1 MTPPRQGKGSQVS
14 AEDLDPPEAEPPT
27 EAVTPEAAEPAP
39 HASVREE
46 AAPAD
51 PEPPAET
58 AEEEHEPVEPAPH
71 ELAPV
76 PVEPGPIE
84 PEPEAPPPP
93 PPPLSPPRVEPP
105 REAVVI
111 PFRPAPKP
119 APARRP
125 GRLRRIISVILILLI
140 AGPPL
145 QVVVLR
151 IVPPLFTELMV
162 QRLIQG
168 YGWDYQ
174 WRPLSQMSPALAE
187 AAVASEDARFCSHH
201 GFDFQAMQAAMRH
214 NERRPNGKVKGGSTI
229 SQQTAKNVFLWPG
242 RSYVRKGMEAWYTVL
257 IETLWGKRR
266 IMEVYLNVVEFG
278 PGVYGAQAASQHF
291 FHEDA
296 SRLSAAQA
304 AHLIAVLPK
313 PLSWRVAAPGAYVA
327 KRSRRIDGA
336 IGTVRDD
343 GLAGCVGR

>member
-1 MTPPRQGKGSQVS
+1 MSDDELEKPEPETSPRSEPAEEPSVEPGSGLEAAPDAS
-14 AEDLDPPEAEPPT
+14 EPAAEVEPLEPLEELEAPPEALAEPPV
-27 EAVTPEAAEPAP
+27 ESPVPPPSPSAP
-39 HASVREE
+39 L
-46 AAPAD
+46 APNID
-51 PEPPAET
+51 EPPAPK
-58 AEEEHEPVEPAPH
+58 AHPGLLKRIAVIA
-71 ELAPV
+71 LALV
-76 PVEPGPIE
+76 
-84 PEPEAPPPP
+84 
-93 PPPLSPPRVEPP
+93 L
-105 REAVVI
+105 
-111 PFRPAPKP
+111 F
-119 APARRP
+119 
-125 GRLRRIISVILILLI
+125 
-140 AGPPL
+140 GPPL

-174 WRPLSQMSPALAE
+174 WRPLSQISPDLAE

-214 NERRPNGKVKGGSTI
+214 NARRPNGKVKGGSTI

-242 RSYVRKGMEAWYTVL
+242 RSYIRKGVEAWYTVL

-296 SRLSAAQA
+296 SQLSPAQA
-304 AHLIAVLPK
+304 AHLISVLPD
-313 PLSWRVAAPGAYVA
+313 PLKWRVAAPGAYVA

>member
-1 MTPPRQGKGSQVS
+1 MS
-14 AEDLDPPEAEPPT
+14 AEDLDPQNAAAPADNAELEPEPVESEAPAIEDAEAAEPDAEPEAEPSDLDSIDQEP
-27 EAVTPEAAEPAP
+27 VGPPTPEPETIVPAPPLIEPAP
-39 HASVREE
+39 
-46 AAPAD
+46 
-51 PEPPAET
+51 PEPA
-58 AEEEHEPVEPAPH
+58 VSS
-71 ELAPV
+71 
-76 PVEPGPIE
+76 PGPT
-84 PEPEAPPPP
+84 
-93 PPPLSPPRVEPP
+93 PR
-105 REAVVI
+105 
-111 PFRPAPKP
+111 
-119 APARRP
+119 RRP
-125 GRLRRIISVILILLI
+125 SRLRRLLALLLILII

-145 QVVVLR
+145 QVVILR

-174 WRPLSQMSPALAE
+174 WRPLSQISPDMVQ

-201 GFDFQAMQAAMRH
+201 GFDFQAMEAALRH

-242 RSYVRKGMEAWYTVL
+242 RSYVRKGIEAWYTVL
-257 IETLWGKRR
+257 IEALWGKRR

-296 SRLSAAQA
+296 SQLSPAQA
-304 AHLIAVLPK
+304 AHLISVLPD
-313 PLSWRVAAPGAYVA
+313 PLKWRVAAPGAYVA
-327 KRSRRIDGA
+327 RRSRRIDGA

>member
-1 MTPPRQGKGSQVS
+1 MS
-14 AEDLDPPEAEPPT
+14 AEDLDPQNAAAPADNAELEPEPVESEAPAIEDAEAAEPDAEPEAEPSDLDSIDQEP
-27 EAVTPEAAEPAP
+27 VGPPTPEPETIVPAPPLIEPAP
-39 HASVREE
+39 
-46 AAPAD
+46 
-51 PEPPAET
+51 PEPA
-58 AEEEHEPVEPAPH
+58 VSS
-71 ELAPV
+71 
-76 PVEPGPIE
+76 PGPT
-84 PEPEAPPPP
+84 
-93 PPPLSPPRVEPP
+93 PR
-105 REAVVI
+105 
-111 PFRPAPKP
+111 
-119 APARRP
+119 RRP
-125 GRLRRIISVILILLI
+125 SRLRRLLALLLILII

-145 QVVVLR
+145 QVVILR

-174 WRPLSQMSPALAE
+174 WRPLSQISPDMVQ

-201 GFDFQAMQAAMRH
+201 GFDFQAMEAALRH

-242 RSYVRKGMEAWYTVL
+242 RSYVRKGIEAWYTVL
-257 IETLWGKRR
+257 IEALWGKRR

-278 PGVYGAQAASQHF
+278 PGVYGSQAASQHF

-296 SRLSAAQA
+296 SQLSPAQA
-304 AHLIAVLPK
+304 AHLISVLPD
-313 PLSWRVAAPGAYVA
+313 PLKWRVAAPGAYVA
-327 KRSRRIDGA
+327 RRSRRIDGA

>member
-1 MTPPRQGKGSQVS
+1 MS
-14 AEDLDPPEAEPPT
+14 AEDLDPQKAEAPADNTELESALGEAEATEDTAAAEPDAEPEAEP
-27 EAVTPEAAEPAP
+27 
-39 HASVREE
+39 S
-46 AAPAD
+46 D
-51 PEPPAET
+51 LDSIDQ
-58 AEEEHEPVEPAPH
+58 EPVEPPT
-71 ELAPV
+71 
-76 PVEPGPIE
+76 
-84 PEPEAPPPP
+84 PEPETIVPAPP
-93 PPPLSPPRVEPP
+93 LVEPAPPEPAVSSPEPTP
-105 REAVVI
+105 RRRQG
-111 PFRPAPKP
+111 RPRKLLA
-119 APARRP
+119 
-125 GRLRRIISVILILLI
+125 LLLILII

-174 WRPLSQMSPALAE
+174 WRPLSQISPDLAQ

-201 GFDFQAMQAAMRH
+201 GFDFQAMEAAMRH
-214 NERRPNGKVKGGSTI
+214 NARRPNGKVKGGSTI

-242 RSYVRKGMEAWYTVL
+242 RSYVRKGIEAWYTVL
-257 IETLWGKRR
+257 IEALWGKRR

-296 SRLSAAQA
+296 SQLSPAQA
-304 AHLIAVLPK
+304 AHLISVLPD
-313 PLSWRVAAPGAYVA
+313 PLKWRVAAPGAYVA

>member
-1 MTPPRQGKGSQVS
+1 MS
-14 AEDLDPPEAEPPT
+14 AEDLDPQNAAAPADNAELEPEPVESEAPAIEDAEAAEPDAEPEAEPSDLDSIDQEP
-27 EAVTPEAAEPAP
+27 VGPPTPEPETIVPAPPLIEPAP
-39 HASVREE
+39 
-46 AAPAD
+46 
-51 PEPPAET
+51 PEPA
-58 AEEEHEPVEPAPH
+58 VNS
-71 ELAPV
+71 
-76 PVEPGPIE
+76 PGPT
-84 PEPEAPPPP
+84 
-93 PPPLSPPRVEPP
+93 PR
-105 REAVVI
+105 
-111 PFRPAPKP
+111 
-119 APARRP
+119 RRP
-125 GRLRRIISVILILLI
+125 SRLRRLLALLLILII

-145 QVVVLR
+145 QVVILR

-174 WRPLSQMSPALAE
+174 WRPLSQISRDMVQ

-201 GFDFQAMQAAMRH
+201 GFDFQAMEAALRH

-242 RSYVRKGMEAWYTVL
+242 RSYVRKGIEAWYTVL
-257 IETLWGKRR
+257 IEALWGKRR

-296 SRLSAAQA
+296 SQLSPAQA
-304 AHLIAVLPK
+304 AHLISVLPD
-313 PLSWRVAAPGAYVA
+313 PLKWRVAAPGAYVA
-327 KRSRRIDGA
+327 RRSRRIDGA

>member
-1 MTPPRQGKGSQVS
+1 MS
-14 AEDLDPPEAEPPT
+14 AEDLDPPPAEPPVDDADHHEPESVEAETLET
-27 EAVTPEAAEPAP
+27 EDAEAPPAVEPDVDPELIAPPGSEPEIVVPAP
-39 HASVREE
+39 
-46 AAPAD
+46 P
-51 PEPPAET
+51 
-58 AEEEHEPVEPAPH
+58 PVEPVSPYASQ
-71 ELAPV
+71 
-76 PVEPGPIE
+76 
-84 PEPEAPPPP
+84 
-93 PPPLSPPRVEPP
+93 PLSS
-105 REAVVI
+105 
-111 PFRPAPKP
+111 
-119 APARRP
+119 RRP
-125 GRLRRIISVILILLI
+125 GRLRRLLVLLLILVI

-145 QVVVLR
+145 QVAILR

-174 WRPLSQMSPALAE
+174 WRPLSQISPDLAQ

-201 GFDFQAMQAAMRH
+201 GFDFQAMEAAMRH

-242 RSYVRKGMEAWYTVL
+242 RSYIRKGIEAWYTVL
-257 IETLWGKRR
+257 IEALWGKRR

-278 PGVYGAQAASQHF
+278 PGVYGAQAASQHY

-296 SRLSAAQA
+296 AQLSPAQA
-304 AHLIAVLPK
+304 AHLISVLPD
-313 PLSWRVAAPGAYVA
+313 PLKWRVAAPGAYVA

>member
-1 MTPPRQGKGSQVS
+1 MS
-14 AEDLDPPEAEPPT
+14 AEDLDPQNAAAPADNAELEPEPVESEAPAIEDAEAAEPDAEPEAEPSDLDSIDQEP
-27 EAVTPEAAEPAP
+27 VGPPTPEPETIVPAPPLIEPAP
-39 HASVREE
+39 
-46 AAPAD
+46 
-51 PEPPAET
+51 PEPA
-58 AEEEHEPVEPAPH
+58 VSS
-71 ELAPV
+71 
-76 PVEPGPIE
+76 PGPT
-84 PEPEAPPPP
+84 
-93 PPPLSPPRVEPP
+93 PR
-105 REAVVI
+105 
-111 PFRPAPKP
+111 
-119 APARRP
+119 RRP
-125 GRLRRIISVILILLI
+125 SRLRRLLALLLILII

-145 QVVVLR
+145 QVVILR

-174 WRPLSQMSPALAE
+174 WRPLSQISRDMVQ

-201 GFDFQAMQAAMRH
+201 GFDFQAMEAALRH

-242 RSYVRKGMEAWYTVL
+242 RSYVRKGIEAWYTVL
-257 IETLWGKRR
+257 IEALWGKRR

-278 PGVYGAQAASQHF
+278 PGLYGAQAASQHY

-296 SRLSAAQA
+296 SQLSPAQA
-304 AHLIAVLPK
+304 AHLISVLPD
-313 PLSWRVAAPGAYVA
+313 PLKWRVAAPGAYVA

>member
-1 MTPPRQGKGSQVS
+1 MS
-14 AEDLDPPEAEPPT
+14 AEDLDPQNAAAPADNAELEPEPVESEAPAIEDAEAAEPDAEPEAEPSDLDSIDQEP
-27 EAVTPEAAEPAP
+27 VGPPTPELETIVPAPPLIEPAP
-39 HASVREE
+39 
-46 AAPAD
+46 
-51 PEPPAET
+51 PEPA
-58 AEEEHEPVEPAPH
+58 VNS
-71 ELAPV
+71 
-76 PVEPGPIE
+76 PGPT
-84 PEPEAPPPP
+84 
-93 PPPLSPPRVEPP
+93 PR
-105 REAVVI
+105 
-111 PFRPAPKP
+111 
-119 APARRP
+119 RRP
-125 GRLRRIISVILILLI
+125 SRLRRLLALLLILII

-145 QVVVLR
+145 QVVILR

-174 WRPLSQMSPALAE
+174 WRPLSQISRDMVQ

-201 GFDFQAMQAAMRH
+201 GFDFQAMEAALRH

-242 RSYVRKGMEAWYTVL
+242 RSYVRKGIEAWYTVL
-257 IETLWGKRR
+257 IEALWGKRR

-296 SRLSAAQA
+296 SQLSPAQA
-304 AHLIAVLPK
+304 AHLISVLPD
-313 PLSWRVAAPGAYVA
+313 PLKWRVAAPGAYVA
-327 KRSRRIDGA
+327 RRSRRIDGA

>member
-1 MTPPRQGKGSQVS
+1 MS
-14 AEDLDPPEAEPPT
+14 AEDLDPQNAAAPADNAELEPEPVESEAPAIEDAEAAEPDAEPEAEPSDLDSIDQEP
-27 EAVTPEAAEPAP
+27 VGPPTPEPETIVPAPPLIEPAP
-39 HASVREE
+39 
-46 AAPAD
+46 
-51 PEPPAET
+51 PEPA
-58 AEEEHEPVEPAPH
+58 VSS
-71 ELAPV
+71 
-76 PVEPGPIE
+76 PGPT
-84 PEPEAPPPP
+84 
-93 PPPLSPPRVEPP
+93 PR
-105 REAVVI
+105 
-111 PFRPAPKP
+111 
-119 APARRP
+119 RRP
-125 GRLRRIISVILILLI
+125 SRLRRLLALLLILII

-145 QVVVLR
+145 QVVILR

-174 WRPLSQMSPALAE
+174 WRPLSQISRDMVQ

-201 GFDFQAMQAAMRH
+201 GFDFQAMEAALRH

-242 RSYVRKGMEAWYTVL
+242 RSYIRKGVEAWYTVL

-296 SRLSAAQA
+296 SQLSPAQA
-304 AHLIAVLPK
+304 AHLISVLPD
-313 PLSWRVAAPGAYVA
+313 PLKWRVAAPGAYVA

>member
-1 MTPPRQGKGSQVS
+1 MSDDELEKPEGEPPPRSEPADEPSPESGL
-14 AEDLDPPEAEPPT
+14 DLDVAPDTSEPAAVIEPPPEQ
-27 EAVTPEAAEPAP
+27 
-39 HASVREE
+39 
-46 AAPAD
+46 
-51 PEPPAET
+51 
-58 AEEEHEPVEPAPH
+58 
-71 ELAPV
+71 
-76 PVEPGPIE
+76 IE
-84 PEPEAPPPP
+84 PLEPSEEPEAPPEALVELPAEPPAPQPP
-93 PPPLSPPRVEPP
+93 PSAPHTPHIVDP
-105 REAVVI
+105 A
-111 PFRPAPKP
+111 PAPK
-119 APARRP
+119 ARP
-125 GRLRRIISVILILLI
+125 GLLKPVAVIAI
-140 AGPPL
+140 ALALFGPPL

-174 WRPLSQMSPALAE
+174 WRSLSQISPDLAQ

-214 NERRPNGKVKGGSTI
+214 NERRPNGKIKGGSTI

-242 RSYVRKGMEAWYTVL
+242 RSYIRKGIEAWYTVL
-257 IETLWGKRR
+257 IETLWGKGR

-296 SRLSAAQA
+296 SQLSPAQA
-304 AHLIAVLPK
+304 AHLISVLPD
-313 PLSWRVAAPGAYVA
+313 PLKWRVAAPGAYVA

>member
-1 MTPPRQGKGSQVS
+1 VS
-14 AEDLDPPEAEPPT
+14 DDELERPEAAAPPLSEPVDEP
-27 EAVTPEAAEPAP
+27 VAEPAP
-39 HASVREE
+39 DFDAAPEVVESEPTVE
-46 AAPAD
+46 AAAEAPAIAT
-51 PEPPAET
+51 PAEASTPALEPSPAEAPSEPPA
-58 AEEEHEPVEPAPH
+58 PPAPPPPIN
-71 ELAPV
+71 LAPV
-76 PVEPGPIE
+76 PPSK
-84 PEPEAPPPP
+84 A
-93 PPPLSPPRVEPP
+93 
-105 REAVVI
+105 
-111 PFRPAPKP
+111 
-119 APARRP
+119 RP
-125 GRLRRIISVILILLI
+125 GLIKRIAVIALALILF
-140 AGPPL
+140 GPPL
-145 QVVVLR
+145 QVAILR

-174 WRPLSQMSPALAE
+174 WRPISQMSPDLTE

-201 GFDFQAMQAAMRH
+201 GFDFQAMEKAMRH

-242 RSYVRKGMEAWYTVL
+242 RSYVRKGIEAWYTVL

-278 PGVYGAQAASQHF
+278 PGVYGAQAASQHY

-296 SRLSAAQA
+296 SQLSPAQA
-304 AHLIAVLPK
+304 AHLISVLPD
-313 PLSWRVAAPGAYVA
+313 PLKWRVAAPGAYVA

>member
-1 MTPPRQGKGSQVS
+1 MS
-14 AEDLDPPEAEPPT
+14 AEDLDPQNAAAPADNAELEPEPVESEAPATEDAEAAEPDAEPEAEPSDLDSIDQEP
-27 EAVTPEAAEPAP
+27 VGPPTPEPETIVPAPPLIEPAP
-39 HASVREE
+39 
-46 AAPAD
+46 
-51 PEPPAET
+51 PEPA
-58 AEEEHEPVEPAPH
+58 VSS
-71 ELAPV
+71 
-76 PVEPGPIE
+76 PGPT
-84 PEPEAPPPP
+84 
-93 PPPLSPPRVEPP
+93 PR
-105 REAVVI
+105 
-111 PFRPAPKP
+111 
-119 APARRP
+119 RRP
-125 GRLRRIISVILILLI
+125 SRLRRLLALLLILII

-145 QVVVLR
+145 QVVILR

-174 WRPLSQMSPALAE
+174 WRPLSQISPDMVQ

-201 GFDFQAMQAAMRH
+201 GFDFQAMEAALRH

-242 RSYVRKGMEAWYTVL
+242 RSYVRKGIEAWYTVL
-257 IETLWGKRR
+257 IEALWGKRR

-296 SRLSAAQA
+296 SQLSPAQA
-304 AHLIAVLPK
+304 AHLISVLPD
-313 PLSWRVAAPGAYVA
+313 PLKWRVAAPGAYVA
-327 KRSRRIDGA
+327 RRSRRIDGA

>member
-1 MTPPRQGKGSQVS
+1 MSDDELEKPEPETSPRSEPAEEPSVEPGSGLEAAPDAS
-14 AEDLDPPEAEPPT
+14 EPAAEVEPLEPLEELEAPPEALAEPPV
-27 EAVTPEAAEPAP
+27 ESPVPPPSPSAP
-39 HASVREE
+39 L
-46 AAPAD
+46 APNID
-51 PEPPAET
+51 EPPAPK
-58 AEEEHEPVEPAPH
+58 AHPGLLKRIAMIA
-71 ELAPV
+71 LALV
-76 PVEPGPIE
+76 
-84 PEPEAPPPP
+84 
-93 PPPLSPPRVEPP
+93 L
-105 REAVVI
+105 
-111 PFRPAPKP
+111 F
-119 APARRP
+119 
-125 GRLRRIISVILILLI
+125 
-140 AGPPL
+140 GPPL

-174 WRPLSQMSPALAE
+174 WRPLSQISPDLAE

-214 NERRPNGKVKGGSTI
+214 NARRPNGKVKGGSTI

-242 RSYVRKGMEAWYTVL
+242 RSYIRKGVEAWYTVL

-296 SRLSAAQA
+296 SQLSPAQA
-304 AHLIAVLPK
+304 AHLISVLPD
-313 PLSWRVAAPGAYVA
+313 PLKWRVAAPGAYVA

>member
-1 MTPPRQGKGSQVS
+1 VSDDELEKPEPETSPRSEPAEEPSVEPGSGLEAAPDAS
-14 AEDLDPPEAEPPT
+14 EPAAEVEPLEPLEELEAPPEALAEPPV
-27 EAVTPEAAEPAP
+27 ESPVPPPSPSAP
-39 HASVREE
+39 L
-46 AAPAD
+46 APNID
-51 PEPPAET
+51 EPPAPK
-58 AEEEHEPVEPAPH
+58 AHPGLLKRIAVIA
-71 ELAPV
+71 LALV
-76 PVEPGPIE
+76 
-84 PEPEAPPPP
+84 
-93 PPPLSPPRVEPP
+93 L
-105 REAVVI
+105 
-111 PFRPAPKP
+111 F
-119 APARRP
+119 
-125 GRLRRIISVILILLI
+125 
-140 AGPPL
+140 GPPL

-174 WRPLSQMSPALAE
+174 WRPLSQISPDLAE

-214 NERRPNGKVKGGSTI
+214 NARRPNGKVKGGSTI

-242 RSYVRKGMEAWYTVL
+242 RSYIRKGVEAWYTVL

-296 SRLSAAQA
+296 SQLSPAQA
-304 AHLIAVLPK
+304 AHLISVLPD
-313 PLSWRVAAPGAYVA
+313 PLKWRVAAPGAYVA